1 MDTMVDDANAD
12 KRPGSPGQQAR
23 PGQSGEGSRSALD
36 LLIQQEQRREA
47 QRLRGEDGPA
57 PADPAP

>member
-12 KRPGSPGQQAR
+12 KRPGNPGKQLR

-36 LLIQQEQRREA
+36 LLIQLEQRREA
-47 QRLRGEDGPA
+47 QRLREEEGPA

>member
-1 MDTMVDDANAD
+1 MNTMVDDANAD

-23 PGQSGEGSRSALD
+23 RGQSGEGSRSALD
-36 LLIQQEQRREA
+36 LLIQLEQRREA
-47 QRLRGEDGPA
+47 QRLREEDRPA